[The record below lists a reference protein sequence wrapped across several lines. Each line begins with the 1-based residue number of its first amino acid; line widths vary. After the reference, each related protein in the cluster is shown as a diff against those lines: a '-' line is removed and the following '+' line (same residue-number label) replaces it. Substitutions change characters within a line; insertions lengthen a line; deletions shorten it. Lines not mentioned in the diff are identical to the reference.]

1 VHELAICQA
10 LIDQVEQ
17 IALEQ
22 RAQQVLSIHLG
33 IGPLSGV
40 EARLLQQAF
49 FVARAGGVAAGA
61 ELVIDSL
68 PVQVSCDHC
77 GQTTDALPA
86 RLLCGACG
94 NWRTRLVSGDEM
106 QLQHIELI
114 RQTAAEPGESET
126 STKQQHERA
135 NQAS

>member
-1 VHELAICQA
+1 MHELAVCQA

-17 IALEQ
+17 LALKEH
-22 RAQQVLSIHLG
+22 AQQVLSIHLG

-49 FVARAGGVAAGA
+49 FIARAGGVAAEA

-68 PVQVSCDHC
+68 PLQVSCDQC

-94 NWRTRLVSGDEM
+94 NWRTRLVSGDEL
-106 QLQHIELI
+106 QLQHVELI
-114 RQTAAEPGESET
+114 RQTADDLAEHET
-126 STKQQHERA
+126 SMQQHERA
-135 NQAS
+135 N

>member
-1 VHELAICQA
+1 MHELAVCQA

-17 IALEQ
+17 LALKEH
-22 RAQQVLSIHLG
+22 AQQVLSIHLG

-49 FVARAGGVAAGA
+49 FIARAGGVAAEA

-68 PVQVSCDHC
+68 PVQVSCDQC

-94 NWRTRLVSGDEM
+94 NWRTRLVSGDEL
-106 QLQHIELI
+106 QLQHVELI
-114 RQTAAEPGESET
+114 RQTADDLAEHET
-126 STKQQHERA
+126 SMQQHERA
-135 NQAS
+135 N

>member
-1 VHELAICQA
+1 MHELAVCQA

-17 IALEQ
+17 IAREQ

-49 FVARAGGVAAGA
+49 FIARAGGVAAEA

-68 PVQVSCDHC
+68 PVQVSCDQC

-94 NWRTRLVSGDEM
+94 NWRTRLVSGDEL
-106 QLQHIELI
+106 QLQHVELI
-114 RQTAAEPGESET
+114 RQAADDLAEHET
-126 STKQQHERA
+126 SMQQHERA
-135 NQAS
+135 N

>member
-1 VHELAICQA
+1 MHELAVCQA

-17 IALEQ
+17 LALEE

-40 EARLLQQAF
+40 EAHLLQQAF
-49 FVARAGGVAAGA
+49 LVARAGGVAAEA

-68 PVQVSCDHC
+68 PVQVSCDQC

-94 NWRTRLVSGDEM
+94 NWRTRLVSGDEL
-106 QLQHIELI
+106 QLQHVELI
-114 RQTAAEPGESET
+114 RQTADESGEPEA
-126 STKQQHERA
+126 STQQHERA
-135 NQAS
+135 N

>member
-1 VHELAICQA
+1 MHELAICQA

-126 STKQQHERA
+126 STKQQHERV

>member
-22 RAQQVLSIHLG
+22 RAQQVLTIHLG

-40 EARLLQQAF
+40 EPHLLEQAF
-49 FVARAGGVAAGA
+49 SIARAGGVAAEA
-61 ELVIDSL
+61 ELVIESL
-68 PVQVSCDHC
+68 PVRVSCDQC
-77 GQTTDALPA
+77 GKITAALPA

-94 NWRTRLVSGDEM
+94 NWRTRLVSGDEL
-106 QLQHIELI
+106 QLQHVELV
-114 RQTAAEPGESET
+114 RQTAAESAESET
-126 STKQQHERA
+126 STQQHERP
-135 NQAS
+135 N

>member
-1 VHELAICQA
+1 MHELAVCQA

-22 RAQQVLSIHLG
+22 RAQQVLTIHLG

-40 EARLLQQAF
+40 EPHLLEQAF
-49 FVARAGGVAAGA
+49 FIARAGGVAAEA

-68 PVQVSCDHC
+68 PLRVSCDQC
-77 GQTTDALPA
+77 GEITGALPA

-94 NWRTRLVSGDEM
+94 NWRTRLVSGDEL
-106 QLQHIELI
+106 QLQHVELV
-114 RQTAAEPGESET
+114 RQTAAELSEHET
-126 STKQQHERA
+126 PVQQHEKTH
-135 NQAS
+135 

>member
-1 VHELAICQA
+1 MHELAVCQA

-17 IALEQ
+17 IALKE

-49 FVARAGGVAAGA
+49 SIARAGGVAAEA

-68 PVQVSCDHC
+68 PLQVSCDQC

-94 NWRTRLVSGDEM
+94 NWRTRLVSGDEL
-106 QLQHIELI
+106 QLQHVELI
-114 RQTAAEPGESET
+114 RQTADDLAEHKT
-126 STKQQHERA
+126 STQQHERA
-135 NQAS
+135 N

>member
-1 VHELAICQA
+1 MHELAVCQA

-17 IALEQ
+17 IALDE
-22 RAQQVLSIHLG
+22 RAAQVLSIHLG

-49 FVARAGGVAAGA
+49 SIARAGGVAAEA
-61 ELVIDSL
+61 ELVINSL
-68 PVQVSCDHC
+68 PLQVSCDQC

-94 NWRTRLVSGDEM
+94 NWRTRLVSGDEL
-106 QLQHIELI
+106 QLQHVELI
-114 RQTAAEPGESET
+114 RQTANDLTECET
-126 STKQQHERA
+126 SIQQHEQA
-135 NQAS
+135 NQT